1 MKHRKRHPVLTILI
15 ILLCLVLILFFLIRA
30 RISPIIADLA
40 MTVVEDRASDV
51 IVEAVEHELESGQIN
66 CDQLVFLEKDASG
79 NVTALRSNM
88 LEINRLKVAVLNDLR
103 ERVLRLGQDDLSIA
117 IGNLFVPELFSGR
130 GPKIPVRILSVTA
143 SDAQFASRLSEA
155 GINQTL
161 HQIIMNVTVTVTVLL
176 PTGTIPVNSATEV
189 VISETV
195 LIGTVPNSYVN
206 FTGQALTEE

>member
-1 MKHRKRHPVLTILI
+1 MKRRKKRLLLTILI
-15 ILLCLVLILFFLIRA
+15 VLLCLALILFFLIRA
-30 RISPIIADLA
+30 RISPIITDLA

-51 IVEAVEHELESGQIN
+51 IIESVEHELESGLIDCN
-66 CDQLVFLEKDASG
+66 QLVILEKDTSG
-79 NVTALRSNM
+79 NVTALRTNM
-88 LEINRLKVAVLNDLR
+88 LQINRLKVAVLNDLR

-117 IGNLFVPELFSGR
+117 IGNLIIPELFSGR
-130 GPKIPVRILSVTA
+130 GPGIPVRVLSVTA

-176 PTGTIPVNSATEV
+176 PTGTIPVNSTTEV

-195 LIGTVPNSYVN
+195 LIGTVPESYVN
-206 FTGQALTEE
+206 FTGQELTGE